1 MTLGD
6 GTIIKTGSTSTSDK
20 TVQLPE
26 NLYKIETILDKNESY
41 IYQVKFYGTSGEVSI
56 GKVNSSYGP
65 GRVETFNFST
75 GEELIG
81 CRLSHTSAS
90 YGGDD
95 FTYNVI
101 YFYLKGIEWIKWR
114 RPA

>member
-6 GTIIKTGSTSTSDK
+6 GTTIKAGQTATS

-26 NLYKIETILDKNESY
+26 NLYKIETIITKDEY
-41 IYQVKFYGTSGEVSI
+41 DIYQMKFYGSSGVVTI
-56 GKVNSSYGP
+56 GNTNSSLGP
-65 GRVETFNFST
+65 GRVETFNLAA

-81 CRLSHTSAS
+81 CELYWDTTWTVSR
-90 YGGDD
+90 
-95 FTYNVI
+95 
-101 YFYLKGIEWIKWR
+101 GIEWIRWR